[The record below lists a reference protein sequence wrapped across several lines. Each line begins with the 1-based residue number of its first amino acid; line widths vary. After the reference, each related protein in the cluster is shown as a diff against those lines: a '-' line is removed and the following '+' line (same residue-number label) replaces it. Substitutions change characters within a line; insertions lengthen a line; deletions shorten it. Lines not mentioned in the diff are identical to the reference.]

1 MSKEEIFDL
10 VKQYFIKECEIPEEK
25 ITLKAHLFTDLE
37 LDSIDALDMIGM
49 LESEMNIEV
58 DEDELKKIRTV
69 SDVVEYVMKKMS
81 GLKK

>member
-1 MSKEEIFDL
+1 MNKEEIFDL
-10 VKQYFIKECEIPEEK
+10 VKQYFIKECEIQEEK

-69 SDVVEYVMKKMS
+69 NDVVEYVMKKIS
-81 GLKK
+81 GSKK